1 MRHCG
6 YSGSVAATGT
16 AACQPRGGRQ
26 GPLRELGGAPGFL
39 EARTGY
45 PGELIVPLVTARPR
59 PVQAQACRAATVVL
73 CLGWVAYVQAQGGYM
88 DIPAMFGR
96 AVAEFDARVRQV
108 GDHQWQA
115 ATPDEDWTVRDLVN
129 HLAGEDLWAPPLLAG
144 STIAEVGDRFE
155 GDVLGAEP
163 RAAWTAAS
171 AAAVRAAGED
181 GAMDR
186 IVHLSFGD
194 FPGSEYT
201 LQLFADHVIHA
212 WDLARAIG
220 ADEHLDEEL
229 VASCAT
235 WFEAVEEAYRSA
247 GAIAERP
254 SVPGHADA
262 QTLLLARFG
271 RRA

>member
-1 MRHCG
+1 MSGRSATTSGRH
-6 YSGSVAATGT
+6 
-16 AACQPRGGRQ
+16 
-26 GPLRELGGAPGFL
+26 
-39 EARTGY
+39 
-45 PGELIVPLVTARPR
+45 
-59 PVQAQACRAATVVL
+59 
-73 CLGWVAYVQAQGGYM
+73 
-88 DIPAMFGR
+88 
-96 AVAEFDARVRQV
+96 
-108 GDHQWQA
+108 

-129 HLAGEDLWAPPLLAG
+129 HLVGEDLWAPPLLAG

-163 RAAWTAAS
+163 RAAWAAAS

-201 LQLFADHVIHA
+201 LQLFADHLIHA

-220 ADEHLDEEL
+220 ADEHLDDEL

-235 WFEAVEEAYRSA
+235 WFKAVEEAYRSA
-247 GAIAERP
+247 GA
-254 SVPGHADA
+254 D
-262 QTLLLARFG
+262 
-271 RRA
+271 RRAAAGARPCGRPDLAACPFRPGVPDEGQALSPLVGRPHQQGLPGCLRS

>member
-1 MRHCG
+1 MLFIDRHL
-6 YSGSVAATGT
+6 
-16 AACQPRGGRQ
+16 GR
-26 GPLRELGGAPGFL
+26 
-39 EARTGY
+39 
-45 PGELIVPLVTARPR
+45 VT
-59 PVQAQACRAATVVL
+59 
-73 CLGWVAYVQAQGGYM
+73 YVQVQGGHV
-88 DIPAMFGR
+88 DIPEMFGR
-96 AVAEFDARVRQV
+96 AAAEFDARVRQI

-115 ATPDEDWTVRDLVN
+115 TTPDEDWTVRDLVN

-171 AAAVRAAGED
+171 AEAVRAVGEA
-181 GAMDR
+181 GAMDP
-186 IVHLSFGD
+186 IVHLSFGN
-194 FPGSEYT
+194 FPGSQYT
-201 LQLFADHVIHA
+201 LQLFADHLIHA
-212 WDLARAIG
+212 WELARAIG
-220 ADEHLDEEL
+220 ADEHLDHEL

-262 QTLLLARFG
+262 QTLLLAYFG